1 MDVANFQDG
10 TSGIRVLGEAQNDS
24 AGGSV
29 SGIGDINGDG
39 VDDFII
45 GATGA
50 DGAATSA
57 GEAYVIF
64 GKQSGSTFSS
74 FILPPSSAAEGFTI
88 NGIVS
93 NDSAGRVVGGLGDV
107 NNDGIDDFIVAA
119 PNADPIGSSSGE
131 VYVVFG
137 GQNFG
142 TAINLSAVGGAVSGF
157 LIEGLTA
164 GDRLGDREIRPAGD
178 VNGDGIADIIV
189 GAYDGDPNPTDAG
202 ETFVIFGGQSFG
214 SLFNLATLNGTNGFV
229 VNGIDAE
236 DRSGRSVSG
245 AGDFNGDGIDDIVI
259 GAPGY
264 IGESV
269 TLPGDAY
276 VLFGKTT
283 FTSGTVNL
291 NAITA
296 NDGIIIE
303 SDGGDEFFGYSVGAA
318 GDVDGDG
325 FDDVI
330 VGAPKGD
337 PSAGAD
343 AGRSFVIFGGEFGG
357 TVTDLGTTGTDS
369 FTGTSAADVMIGGQG
384 DDTLIGN
391 GGVDSLRGGLGNDI
405 LGISDDT
412 FRRVDGGP
420 NTSTGRD
427 TLRLDG
433 AFGLDL
439 TSTNTGTADNDLRIQ
454 GIEQIDMDNG
464 QANTLKLDLRD
475 VLNMSDGSNTL
486 RVLGDTNDSATIDFL
501 GPAAGVS
508 TSTVID
514 VSTSTTF
521 TQYTISGIS
530 FTLQVDQDITQTALN
545 TVGID

>member
-1 MDVANFQDG
+1 MVTGWAIAR
-10 TSGIRVLGEAQNDS
+10 SGRS
-24 AGGSV
+24 A
-29 SGIGDINGDG
+29 
-39 VDDFII
+39 
-45 GATGA
+45 T
-50 DGAATSA
+50 
-57 GEAYVIF
+57 
-64 GKQSGSTFSS
+64 
-74 FILPPSSAAEGFTI
+74 
-88 NGIVS
+88 
-93 NDSAGRVVGGLGDV
+93 
-107 NNDGIDDFIVAA
+107 
-119 PNADPIGSSSGE
+119 
-131 VYVVFG
+131 
-137 GQNFG
+137 
-142 TAINLSAVGGAVSGF
+142 
-157 LIEGLTA
+157 
-164 GDRLGDREIRPAGD
+164 

-189 GAYDGDPNPTDAG
+189 GAYKGDPNPTNAG
-202 ETFVIFGGQSFG
+202 ETYVVFGGQSFG
-214 SLFNLATLNGTNGFV
+214 SLFDLSTLDGTNGFV

-236 DRSGRSVSG
+236 DDSGKSVSG
-245 AGDFNGDGIDDIVI
+245 AGDFNGDGIDDIII

-264 IGESV
+264 IGESL
-269 TLPGDAY
+269 TIPGDAY

-303 SDGGDEFFGYSVGAA
+303 SDGGDEEFGDSVGAA

-330 VGAPKGD
+330 IGASKGD
-337 PSAGAD
+337 PSAGED

-357 TVTDLGTTGTDS
+357 TVTDLGTTGADN

-384 DDTLIGN
+384 DDTLVGN

-420 NTSTGRD
+420 STSTGRD

-475 VLNMSDGSNTL
+475 VLNMSDNTNTL

-501 GPAAGVS
+501 SPANAVS

-514 VSTSTTF
+514 GSTTF

-530 FTLQVDQDITQTALN
+530 LTLLVDQDITQTALN
-545 TVGID
+545 TGGGD